1 MLKKILLLTNIFII
15 NLLFITVTEAKI
27 EEYKESVIKTN
38 NFNTI
43 IESNSEILLLK
54 ENTIIEKY
62 NLNYEFV
69 SSKQFNNLNNSK
81 IIKHNNKYILV
92 GIKNNYLNFY
102 IIDNNLKIENSFNI
116 NTIVSPKTNIMLIND
131 NNNKTIIIPTLNNIP
146 IDNKIYIIE
155 NDDITER
162 KLKDYNDEELKVM
175 LKKDYYLINEAVSIT
190 PSYNETS
197 FDGNILIYYN
207 NNSIKLTNLKTN
219 ETRELNVISDIINIE
234 IINDEIYVL
243 TNKELLIYD
252 SNLNDKSIIM
262 INNPIN
268 MIKTSNKLYIISKEN
283 DNDII
288 SSYIFDYKI
297 NNIENK
303 YGTTSVEETEIPG
316 NIVEISAMPNSGYV
330 VSDVIVT
337 NQYNEPITLE
347 NNKFIMPEGNVDIEV
362 KYEELISNPETKDVL
377 VPLIIVGTISLL
389 LIIKLYKKIK
399 WIK

>member
-303 YGTTSVEETEIPG
+303 YRR
-316 NIVEISAMPNSGYV
+316 N
-330 VSDVIVT
+330 
-337 NQYNEPITLE
+337 
-347 NNKFIMPEGNVDIEV
+347 
-362 KYEELISNPETKDVL
+362 
-377 VPLIIVGTISLL
+377 
-389 LIIKLYKKIK
+389 
-399 WIK
+399 